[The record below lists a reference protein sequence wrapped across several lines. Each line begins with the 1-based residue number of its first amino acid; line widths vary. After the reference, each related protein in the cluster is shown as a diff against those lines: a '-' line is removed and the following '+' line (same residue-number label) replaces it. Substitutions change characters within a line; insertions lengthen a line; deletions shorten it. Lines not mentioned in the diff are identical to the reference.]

1 MDEIADRVAITG
13 LYARYCWALSTHDW
27 DAIDSLMLPSAW
39 IDATAFGG
47 PALPWSS
54 FKGYVAEALGRAES
68 FYTATSVF
76 ADVRG
81 TTASAVAA
89 FVAHLSFP
97 DGDEGRVVIDEGGWF
112 LDELRH
118 DDNGWV
124 VESRVEKL
132 GFMATVEVPAAES

>member
-1 MDEIADRVAITG
+1 MDGTADRVAITE

-27 DAIDSLMLPSAW
+27 DAIDPLISPTAS

-47 PALPWSS
+47 PAVPWSS
-54 FKGYVAEALGRAES
+54 FKKYVAEALGPAET

-81 TTASAVAA
+81 ENARAVAA

-97 DGDEGRVVIDEGGWF
+97 AGDEGHVVIDEGGWF
-112 LDELRH
+112 VDDLRRDE
-118 DDNGWV
+118 NGWV
-124 VESRVEKL
+124 VESRVERL
-132 GFMATVEVPAAES
+132 GFMTPEEVPNRGS